1 MKRKLQQYLLGSS
14 MMILILGGCTK
25 FDELFNFNNLDGLEG
40 TSSWG
45 IPIVN
50 AKYSIGDLVQQ
61 FDSSGIMQV
70 APDGTISLVYSFEQE
85 QIIKASDFLKVDN
98 QVFST
103 PYVINPNRLSNS
115 TSIEQHIFPLSFDNE
130 LMKIMS
136 ASIKTGTIVIN
147 VTNDMEQQYYC
158 KLTTPNIKTSTGEN
172 LSITFSP
179 TLLNYTIN
187 LANYTILPGDNN
199 TGEFNVEVGVINN
212 GITPT
217 ADHYDLN
224 ISMTLNNFSLKS
236 VYAKIAPYEI
246 PFNESF
252 DFDLSSEQYGADIT
266 VYNPKLFIS
275 TKNSFLINGR
285 IQLDTA
291 AFSGDNEYSSIITNP
306 PTNINIPISPIN
318 YQTDQIDAFSN
329 ININTEYNKIQLSGV
344 AILNPNGFNAGVV
357 RIDENSEISLKI
369 KAEIPLDLKI
379 TNTFYADTIPFD
391 LNDLLKDI
399 PMADLKFIDTLAFR
413 TVFES
418 TLPINVYTQV
428 LFLDTNTNTII
439 DSLFTNSK
447 ILYGSFNNSPV
458 PSPPQMIQI
467 SGDRIE
473 NIKSCE
479 KILFRIKLD
488 TENRKVIFNTNQYLK
503 ASLGL
508 KAVFNYNQLSI
519 N

>member
-1 MKRKLQQYLLGSS
+1 MKRKLQQYLFGTSIL
-14 MMILILGGCTK
+14 ILILGGCTK

-50 AKYSIGDLVQQ
+50 AKYTIGDLILQ
-61 FDSSGIMQV
+61 FDSSGFMQV
-70 APDGTISLVYSFEQE
+70 APDGSISLSYTFEKE

-103 PYVINPNRLSNS
+103 PYTINPNMISNS
-115 TSIEQHIFPLSFDNE
+115 TSIENHQFPISFDNE
-130 LMKIMS
+130 FMKILS
-136 ASIKTGTIVIN
+136 ANIKTGTIVIN
-147 VTNDMEQQYYC
+147 ITNNMEQQYYC
-158 KLTTPNIKTSTGEN
+158 KLTTPNIKTSSGEN
-172 LSITFSP
+172 FSITFSP
-179 TLLNYTIN
+179 LLLNHSID
-187 LANYTILPGDNN
+187 LANYTIIPGESN

-217 ADHYDLN
+217 TDHYDLN
-224 ISMTLNNFSLKS
+224 VTMTLNNFTIRS

-252 DFDLSSEQYGADIT
+252 DFDISSEDYGADIT
-266 VYNPKLFIS
+266 IYKPKLFIS
-275 TKNSFLINGR
+275 TKNSFLINGN
-285 IQLDTA
+285 IQIDTA
-291 AFSGDNEYSSIITNP
+291 AFSGDNLYSSIITNAP
-306 PTNINIPISPIN
+306 ANINIPISPQN
-318 YQTDQIDAFSN
+318 YQTNQVNAFGS
-329 ININTEYNKIQLSGV
+329 INVNTNYNKVNVSGV
-344 AILNPNGFNAGVV
+344 AILNPNGFDAGVI

-391 LNDLLKDI
+391 LNELLKDI
-399 PMADLKFIDTLAFR
+399 PMADLTFIDTLAFR
-413 TVFES
+413 ATFES
-418 TLPINVYTQV
+418 TLPLNVYAQV
-428 LFLDTNTNTII
+428 LFLDTNTNTIV
-439 DSLFTNSK
+439 DSLFTNTK

-458 PSPPQMIQI
+458 PSLPQMIHI

-479 KILFRIKLD
+479 KILLRFAID
-488 TENRKVIFNTNQYLK
+488 TDNREVIFNAKQYLK
-503 ASLGL
+503 AALGL
-508 KAVFNYNQLSI
+508 KAVFNYNQITI